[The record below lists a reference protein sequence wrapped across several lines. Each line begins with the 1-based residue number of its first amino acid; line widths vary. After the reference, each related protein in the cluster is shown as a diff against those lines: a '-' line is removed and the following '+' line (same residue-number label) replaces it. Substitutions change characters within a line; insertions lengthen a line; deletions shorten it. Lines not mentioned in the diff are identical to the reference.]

1 MTHTPTALFFRYRL
15 RLAYR
20 AFVYLRPVGLVLS
33 GVDRRCD
40 PAGRACEFRRVVA
53 AAPVLLVVLLPERAG
68 GRVERTRR
76 RAGIDLDSSDVAPSL
91 FLPSTPVNTLTIG
104 AICPTVLT
112 TFCTVVTV
120 LNIPSSPPKRSTKPF
135 NSSIFAYFVK
145 LARLNP
151 PLLEA
156 GLASFSFTSA
166 GALIACAG

>member
-1 MTHTPTALFFRYRL
+1 MLYL
-15 RLAYR
+15 RL
-20 AFVYLRPVGLVLS
+20 VGLVVS
-33 GVDRRCD
+33 GVERRCVD
-40 PAGRACEFRRVVA
+40 VGLACEVRRVVA
-53 AAPVLLVVLLPERAG
+53 PVPVLLVVLLPEREV

-76 RAGIDLDSSDVAPSL
+76 RAGIDLVSSDASPPL
-91 FLPSTPVNTLTIG
+91 FLPNTPVNTLTIG

-145 LARLNP
+145 LARLKP
-151 PLLEA
+151 LLLEA

-166 GALIACAG
+166 GALCACAG